1 MDQSNP
7 SKTEIGAQWRAG
19 FEVEIILG
27 DLGEKR
33 FEGYAMDE
41 ASPAYCQAVARE
53 LSRLTGIKWTA
64 PRTAKRKPGF
74 YVLPEYDLDPI
85 DFEDTG
91 AIAGVELLTPP
102 LSLNEAQEV
111 REKIVEAV
119 YDLDGGHNGDND
131 SSRGWHINID
141 PGHSLRPTDA
151 AKYVVGVN
159 EVEMLCVSNRLG
171 SKYTGLQRHA
181 FGPALIAEMRTPFA
195 RLKPGDGFDNFLNAR
210 VGRSKRY
217 AAHFRKNRYLELR
230 HYAAAEFFGYRSLS
244 DLLRE
249 PISALEMDHASEQA
263 SSEHLLETFFVLN
276 DWLREHA
283 GKLTLVFQ
291 DDNNQ
296 RLVVCDVADVHFAGD
311 CCGFMTVNGEMDL
324 GLWLADRSVIQI
336 YGQLQSQFEPAF
348 AMLCLDVAD
357 AILAGAQIELAS
369 RALEDAIHEL
379 ATRLEIE
386 GLDIQPEKVRARW
399 W

>member
-1 MDQSNP
+1 M
-7 SKTEIGAQWRAG
+7 
-19 FEVEIILG
+19 
-27 DLGEKR
+27 
-33 FEGYAMDE
+33 
-41 ASPAYCQAVARE
+41 
-53 LSRLTGIKWTA
+53 
-64 PRTAKRKPGF
+64 
-74 YVLPEYDLDPI
+74 
-85 DFEDTG
+85 
-91 AIAGVELLTPP
+91 
-102 LSLNEAQEV
+102 
-111 REKIVEAV
+111 
-119 YDLDGGHNGDND
+119 
-131 SSRGWHINID
+131 
-141 PGHSLRPTDA
+141 
-151 AKYVVGVN
+151 N

-195 RLKPGDGFDNFLNAR
+195 RLKPGHGFDNFLNAR
-210 VGRSKRY
+210 AGRSKRY

-249 PISALEMDHASEQA
+249 PISALEMDHASAQA

-276 DWLREHA
+276 DWLREQA

-291 DDNNQ
+291 EDNNQ

-311 CCGFMTVNGEMDL
+311 RCGFMIVNGEMDL

-336 YGQLQSQFEPAF
+336 YEQLQSQFEPAF

-386 GLDIQPEKVRARW
+386 GLDIQPEKVRARRW
-399 W
+399 